1 MTWGVYKK
9 SKELRGGGILDIFGK
24 VLGVVSA
31 PIREIGGAIGN
42 AIKPGAGDD
51 FKKGF
56 DMVINPVQDAVGV
69 ASGLFGGGYPKQN
82 PGTSIRNKR
91 YIPRLDTSSEDE
103 TF

>member
-31 PIREIGGAIGN
+31 PIRAIGGAIGN

-51 FKKGF
+51 FQKGM
-56 DMVINPVQDAVGV
+56 DMVLNPVQQAL
-69 ASGLFGGGYPKQN
+69 SGGGYPVQN
-82 PGTSIRNKR
+82 PGSAIRNKR
-91 YIPRLDTSSEDE
+91 YIPRLDTSSDDE